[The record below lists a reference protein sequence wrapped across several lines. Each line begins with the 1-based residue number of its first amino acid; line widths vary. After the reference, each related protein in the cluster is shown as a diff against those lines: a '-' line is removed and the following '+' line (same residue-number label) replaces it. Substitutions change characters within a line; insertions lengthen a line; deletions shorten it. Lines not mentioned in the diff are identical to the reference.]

1 MKFKYI
7 SFFFSNI
14 EVLIRFSFVKDF
26 RKSSKSVADLRF
38 AHYRF
43 MRTVGEDDSDISD
56 WRLKF
61 VYYFPLKD
69 RLNSPPTK

>member
-1 MKFKYI
+1 
-7 SFFFSNI
+7 
-14 EVLIRFSFVKDF
+14 VKDF